1 MNKLFLSLSC
11 LSIGLGVL
19 VFPTEVNGQ
28 RTAAVRRPVP
38 VKLPVVLTKVVLRPG
53 HPVRRPFPAT
63 VVVRPARRV
72 VAVGRPAVFLSPV
85 VWAPVVVVQPPSAER
100 LVWQDSET
108 ISKEEGWVDTNFGVD
123 GPGKAL
129 FLGIDGKSKLN
140 FAEISFANGNVQV
153 IDFNEKTREAG
164 VYNLL
169 DFADGRHVS
178 TVRLLA
184 KSEMDETK
192 LTVYLG
198 R

>member
-1 MNKLFLSLSC
+1 MFGPKSYYAPDILCAGLDAKLG
-11 LSIGLGVL
+11 IRAG
-19 VFPTEVNGQ
+19 T
-28 RTAAVRRPVP
+28 
-38 VKLPVVLTKVVLRPG
+38 
-53 HPVRRPFPAT
+53 
-63 VVVRPARRV
+63 
-72 VAVGRPAVFLSPV
+72 
-85 VWAPVVVVQPPSAER
+85 PSAER

-129 FLGIDGKSKLN
+129 FLGIDGKSNLN
-140 FAEISFANGNVQV
+140 FAEITFANGNVQV